1 MDGLAMGLSMTA
13 LTRWNL
19 TMIRMTLG
27 AGELGVPGIALNQQV
42 ICRVMTAGTA
52 LLRLFHA
59 EDNIYRLM
67 RIDMAP

>member
-19 TMIRMTLG
+19 AMIRMTLG
-27 AGELGVPGIALNQQV
+27 AGELGVTGLALNQQV
-42 ICRVMTAGTA
+42 ICTVMTAGTT

-59 EDNIYRLM
+59 EGNV
-67 RIDMAP
+67 